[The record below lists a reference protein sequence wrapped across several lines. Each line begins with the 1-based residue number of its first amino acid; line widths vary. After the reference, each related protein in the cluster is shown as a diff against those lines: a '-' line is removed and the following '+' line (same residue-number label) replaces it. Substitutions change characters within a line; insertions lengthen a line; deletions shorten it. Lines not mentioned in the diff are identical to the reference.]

1 MTPGHHADPA
11 AAMMTANPTNARN
24 SRPACRSE
32 HPPVS
37 RYGQGVWL
45 AGSAPNLKLWE
56 EEREGREAVRHRR
69 VFV

>member
-1 MTPGHHADPA
+1 VPGIRGRFVDLNTRLYQQH
-11 AAMMTANPTNARN
+11 
-24 SRPACRSE
+24 
-32 HPPVS
+32 
-37 RYGQGVWL
+37 GQDVWL